1 MHATLAYTALGALS
15 LGLAFHL
22 LSRLIGRPAIR
33 AAGRWLVLIGALAIV
48 PAATTGI
55 CPYYDVVR
63 SAGDHDDEAPAGAHP
78 WYRLARDAAP
88 RIADDRL
95 EGLAQHGQRM
105 AWGAAVVLIAVL
117 SLLGASDSHRRRRWR
132 IAAVFILVLATSFM
146 AWEGWNARS
155 RAAAAAASGEYAG
168 DVIDPLQTHVA
179 LGGVT
184 AAVALAA
191 LTASVRRARRQVL
204 QDTAD
209 ANQSSRYAPR
219 LWAAATLVA
228 SATAAAGAW
237 VAGLFGNCERTKAT
251 LAQPRDLAHAT
262 LGVTIV
268 ALAVVL
274 AMLTRRPQRRRWM
287 TRATGAL
294 LLAALVLQI
303 AMGTLL
309 LYDGSNRGASVWRF
323 RSPTVQRPT
332 SLDAD

>member
-117 SLLGASDSHRRRRWR
+117 PLLGAPDGGRRRWR
-132 IAAVFILVLATSFM
+132 VAVLFILVLATAFM
-146 AWEGWNARS
+146 AWEGWHARVC
-155 RAAAAAASGEYAG
+155 AAAAATSGDDAG
-168 DVIDPLQTHVA
+168 AVTDPLQMHVA
-179 LGGVT
+179 LGGIT

-191 LTASVRRARRQVL
+191 LTASARRARRQVL

-309 LYDGSNRGASVWRF
+309 LYDGSDRGASVWRF